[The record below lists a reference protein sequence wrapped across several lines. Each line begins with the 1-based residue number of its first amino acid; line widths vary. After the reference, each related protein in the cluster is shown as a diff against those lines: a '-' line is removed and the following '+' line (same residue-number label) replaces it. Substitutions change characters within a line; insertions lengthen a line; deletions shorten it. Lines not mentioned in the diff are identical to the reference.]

1 MADQYE
7 AKACFDTIK
16 ATLDHIQWKYDV
28 KEEFL
33 IATSAKGDNMAI
45 PLFIGID
52 PDKPCIFIHS
62 PLPFEIKESKM
73 DIFTR
78 AVCEVNIGMLIGN
91 FDYDTKNNRIV
102 FKETMPF
109 MECLVSEAA
118 CKYMIML
125 ACLMADKYNSKFF
138 DLNRGAIEVNDF
150 IEYVSKK

>member
-1 MADQYE
+1 
-7 AKACFDTIK
+7 
-16 ATLDHIQWKYDV
+16 
-28 KEEFL
+28 
-33 IATSAKGDNMAI
+33 MAI

-62 PLPFEIKESKM
+62 PLPFEIKESKL

-78 AVCEVNIGMLIGN
+78 AVCEVNISMLVGN

-102 FKETMPF
+102 FKETLPF

-125 ACLMADKYNSKFF
+125 ACLMSDKYNSKFF
-138 DLNRGAIEVNDF
+138 DLNRGAIELKDF
-150 IEYVSKK
+150 IEYVKK